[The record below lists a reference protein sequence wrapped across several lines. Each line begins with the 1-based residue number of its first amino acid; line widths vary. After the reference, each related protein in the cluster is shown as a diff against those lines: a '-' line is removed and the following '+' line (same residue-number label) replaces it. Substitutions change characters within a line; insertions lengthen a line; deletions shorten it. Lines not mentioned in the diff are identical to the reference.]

1 MKANHAYLKFCCFLT
16 GVSYPLIRNSSEQ
29 SAKNAKKYTGA
40 LLIIM
45 LVWFFIGYCF
55 TTRYL
60 HMGETG
66 GVVGGLL
73 MAFIILQVERIII
86 LSHHISLGGK
96 VFRIILGI
104 VMALLGA
111 MIMDQFTFKDD
122 IELRKS
128 QVLSSRV
135 EKAIKLSEV
144 DIRGQVAEIDSM
156 LALANKRL
164 FSLSEE
170 LQKRPVI
177 VTNYTTGS
185 VTRDSLGNQVNA
197 TTQRNTAVAENPLK
211 VEFEFL
217 QEQITDLNKK
227 KFELTQSITDLR
239 AKKEQELKAAT
250 GLLDE
255 LVLLKEVVAESWV
268 GMFVYGLFLFFF
280 LSLEL
285 FILIM
290 KMSDK
295 ESDYD
300 KLIAHQVDVRSE
312 MLSQLKINPTQR
324 TY

>member
-1 MKANHAYLKFCCFLT
+1 MKANHAYLKFCCLLT

-55 TTRYL
+55 ATRYL
-60 HMGETG
+60 HLGEMGG
-66 GVVGGLL
+66 IVAGLL
-73 MAFIILQVERIII
+73 MSFIILQVERIII
-86 LSHHISLGGK
+86 LSHHINLGGK
-96 VFRIILGI
+96 VFRIILGV

-128 QVLSSRV
+128 QVLSARV
-135 EKAIKLSEV
+135 EQAIKLSEV
-144 DIRGQVAEIDSM
+144 DIRRQVTEIDSM
-156 LALANKRL
+156 LAGANKRL

-185 VTRDSLGNQVNA
+185 VTRDSLGNRVNA

-211 VEFEFL
+211 IEFEFL
-217 QEQITDLNKK
+217 QEQITELNKK

-239 AKKEQELKAAT
+239 AKKEQELKEAT

-312 MLSQLKINPTQR
+312 MLSQLKINPTQ
-324 TY
+324 

>member
-1 MKANHAYLKFCCFLT
+1 MKAHHTYLKFCCFLT
-16 GVSYPLIRNSSEQ
+16 GLSYPLIRNSSEQ
-29 SAKNAKKYTGA
+29 SVKNAKKYTGA

-55 TTRYL
+55 ATRYL
-60 HMGETG
+60 HMGEVG
-66 GVVGGLL
+66 GVIGGLL
-73 MAFIILQVERIII
+73 MSFIILQIERIII
-86 LSHHISLGGK
+86 LSHHISWGGK
-96 VFRIILGI
+96 VFRIILGL

-128 QVLSSRV
+128 QVLSVRV
-135 EKAIKLSEV
+135 EEAIKISEV
-144 DIRGQVAEIDSM
+144 DIRRQITEIDSM
-156 LALANKRL
+156 LDGSNKKM

-185 VTRDSLGNQVNA
+185 VTRDSLGNRVSETKGVG
-197 TTQRNTAVAENPLK
+197 TTVVDNPLK
-211 VEFEFL
+211 IEFEFL
-217 QEQITDLNKK
+217 QDQIGELNKK
-227 KFELTQSITDLR
+227 KFELSQSITELR
-239 AKKEQELKAAT
+239 TKKEQELKEAT
-250 GLLDE
+250 GFLDE

-300 KLIAHQVDVRSE
+300 KLIAHQVDVRTE
-312 MLSQLKINPTQR
+312 MLSQLKISPTQQLH
-324 TY
+324 

>member
-1 MKANHAYLKFCCFLT
+1 MKVNHTYLKFCCLLT
-16 GVSYPLIRNSSEQ
+16 GLSYPLIRNSSEQ
-29 SAKNAKKYTGA
+29 SVKNAKKYTGA

-55 TTRYL
+55 ATRYL
-60 HMGETG
+60 NMGESG
-66 GVVGGLL
+66 GIIGGLL
-73 MAFIILQVERIII
+73 MSFIILQVERIII
-86 LSHHISLGGK
+86 LSHHIKFGGY
-96 VFRIILGI
+96 VFRIILGL

-128 QVLSSRV
+128 QVLSARV
-135 EKAIKLSEV
+135 EQAIKLSEI
-144 DIRGQVAEIDSM
+144 DIRHQVGEIDST
-156 LALANKRL
+156 LAVANKRL

-185 VTRDSLGNQVNA
+185 VTRDSLGNQVNS

-211 VEFEFL
+211 IEFEFL
-217 QEQITDLNKK
+217 QEQIAELNKK
-227 KFELTQSITDLR
+227 KFELTQSVTELR
-239 AKKEQELKAAT
+239 AKKEQELKEAT

-312 MLSQLKINPTQR
+312 MLSQLKINPEQR
-324 TY
+324 IY